1 MALGRVNFI
10 IGTNIKSKQF
20 TRCATCV
27 RICGEINKLL
37 LLDHWSLNAL
47 LIWEENQRC
56 FGNGVCVCMHAHSRE
71 NEEKCGETE
80 KIAQQSSIPSP
91 QKGEIKSRI
100 ISRCQ
105 QPPGG
110 ETGAEQLKGEVRGKV
125 QLHLQKPLFWEN
137 KETKW
142 AAQHLCPEQC
152 TEQMPRTQE
161 TEESNIFCVYEIG
174 RLIYTDHVNSAR

>member
-80 KIAQQSSIPSP
+80 ETAQQSRVPSP

-110 ETGAEQLKGEVRGKV
+110 EMGTEQLKGEVREKV
-125 QLHLQKPLFWEN
+125 HLHLQKPLFWEN
-137 KETKW
+137 KETKCT
-142 AAQHLCPEQC
+142 AQQLCPEQC
-152 TEQMPRTQE
+152 MKQMPRTQE
-161 TEESNIFCVYEIG
+161 IEELKIFYIYEIG
-174 RLIYTDHVNSAR
+174 RLIYTAHANSTR